1 MWNQFSMYIRIYD
14 ILRNTTSIYGIILVC
29 IITGGKTSNT
39 GGFNVNN
46 ILFGEM
52 PFSGCNKFV
61 NLQLCTPSNTFLIF
75 QKENKKPDIQCWVV
89 VTSFTQ
95 IKALK
100 DIYTSNQI
108 DMQDDEI

>member
-1 MWNQFSMYIRIYD
+1 MYQLIDSKDKIIAPKAIQQWKTELSPYLDINDLVKKMWKQFSMYIRIYN

-29 IITGGKTSNT
+29 IFTGKKTSNT

-61 NLQLCTPSNTFLIF
+61 NL
-75 QKENKKPDIQCWVV
+75 
-89 VTSFTQ
+89 
-95 IKALK
+95 
-100 DIYTSNQI
+100 
-108 DMQDDEI
+108 

>member
-1 MWNQFSMYIRIYD
+1 MATLWTLYKILPTNYYVEKISVISYDVCVLFFVKKMWNQFSMYIRIYD

-61 NLQLCTPSNTFLIF
+61 NL
-75 QKENKKPDIQCWVV
+75 
-89 VTSFTQ
+89 
-95 IKALK
+95 
-100 DIYTSNQI
+100 
-108 DMQDDEI
+108 